1 MNSFI
6 DTNFETDDDGNPKLE
21 WDSNKLLLG
30 GKGFSAKMLEAPDS
44 TPGIGR
50 LLNILFWLICQASE
64 TPEFAMG
71 VALSSSKAS
80 VSEQL
85 PIAAGKAQRKQSDLE
100 KSLKELIRIYLCI
113 AFNYNYD
120 DDNFTFKIDWKPII
134 EKDMKLNIEI
144 AKMLLE
150 QGVITGKTAAV
161 LTGVDN
167 IMEKNEAEL
176 AQEEAKKKNEAM
188 NIYPAENGRANEEIN
203 NIEDSKE

>member
-1 MNSFI
+1 
-6 DTNFETDDDGNPKLE
+6 
-21 WDSNKLLLG
+21 
-30 GKGFSAKMLEAPDS
+30 
-44 TPGIGR
+44 
-50 LLNILFWLICQASE
+50 
-64 TPEFAMG
+64 
-71 VALSSSKAS
+71 
-80 VSEQL
+80 
-85 PIAAGKAQRKQSDLE
+85 
-100 KSLKELIRIYLCI
+100 
-113 AFNYNYD
+113 
-120 DDNFTFKIDWKPII
+120 
-134 EKDMKLNIEI
+134 MKLNIEI